1 MGVFGA
7 DGAILLISLNEEAAF
22 NALLVQS
29 WNAQLGVHCQTLRK
43 DLWGHLRINV
53 NIYAMPS
60 SGEVAFMT
68 SQNVLSVSEC
78 CRCPQVSQQV
88 TTLFIKGDNPSA

>member
-29 WNAQLGVHCQTLRK
+29 RNAQLGVHC
-43 DLWGHLRINV
+43 
-53 NIYAMPS
+53 
-60 SGEVAFMT
+60 
-68 SQNVLSVSEC
+68 
-78 CRCPQVSQQV
+78 
-88 TTLFIKGDNPSA
+88 